1 MTADYNGWNDAPEAE
16 REAMDVY
23 SRQEFE
29 QEALAQLEVLQK
41 FAFELT
47 GSRDGAE
54 DLVFETMRRGL
65 DRWEQYQPDNVR
77 AWLCTILYRLFLRQT
92 RRVLARQA
100 PLQTTKLRNCIREMG
115 YGDLRPAA

>member
-1 MTADYNGWNDAPEAE
+1 MTADYNGWSDAPEAE

-29 QEALAQLEVLQK
+29 REALAQLEVLQK
-41 FAFELT
+41 FAFGLS

-54 DLVFETMRRGL
+54 DLVFETMRRAVY
-65 DRWEQYQPDNVR
+65 RWEQYQPDNVR
-77 AWLCTILYRLFLRQT
+77 PWLCTILYRLFLRQT

-100 PLQTTKLRNCIREMG
+100 PLQTTKLRNCVREMG